1 MHQLYGPEGQQ
12 RGLFCRLGH
21 HRVTGR
27 QVRQNLASKD
37 RQREVPGRD
46 TTHHTTGLAVM
57 LVTDAFVG
65 IEHGKIH
72 GLANLGHGIQ
82 QGFTGFAGRQRKQL
96 VHVLFV
102 KVTDLTDHGR
112 TLFRRYSRPLFE
124 AILGGVQ
131 SRRNIRL

>member
-1 MHQLYGPEGQQ
+1 
-12 RGLFCRLGH
+12 
-21 HRVTGR
+21 
-27 QVRQNLASKD
+27 
-37 RQREVPGRD
+37 
-46 TTHHTTGLAVM
+46 M

-72 GLANLGHGIQ
+72 SLANLGHGIQ

-112 TLFRRYSRPLFE
+112 TLFRRYRRPLFE
-124 AILGGVQ
+124 AVLSGVQ
-131 SRRNIRL
+131 S

>member
-1 MHQLYGPEGQQ
+1 MHQLHGPEGQQ

-72 GLANLGHGIQ
+72 SLANLGHGIQ
-82 QGFTGFAGRQRKQL
+82 QGFACF
-96 VHVLFV
+96 
-102 KVTDLTDHGR
+102 
-112 TLFRRYSRPLFE
+112 S
-124 AILGGVQ
+124 GG
-131 SRRNIRL
+131 